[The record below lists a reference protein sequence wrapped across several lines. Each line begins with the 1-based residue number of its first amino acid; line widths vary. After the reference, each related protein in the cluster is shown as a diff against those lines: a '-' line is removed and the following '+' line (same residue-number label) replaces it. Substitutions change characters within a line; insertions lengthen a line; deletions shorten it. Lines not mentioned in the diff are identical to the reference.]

1 MSDDFIKKLK
11 EQQFSIQ
18 HMVYDFPI
26 DRDVKLNIFPST
38 FSKLFSVNSRILLP
52 VFQRRYCWNSNTNQ
66 LQNWW
71 KDLNKPLTNK
81 HQVGKIILFETNDGL
96 LVVDG
101 QQRCSTSLV
110 ILSSIRDAIGKLDQ
124 SDSHVQ
130 KLSKELNSIFYI
142 DEQKASLF
150 KDSLNEGKQLDFV
163 RFSPTFLD
171 RKTYYQ
177 IVLNQPSDQQKE
189 DNFIL
194 KSKSFFDEKFSN
206 LSIQRILSVYSQLM
220 NDFAFVHVGLPESE
234 ISKGFH
240 IYQWFFEKSLYTEK
254 IFEIKSPGIK
264 HSVQELVKNFMLSF
278 FIHESYQRQN
288 EIYQD
293 YWVAIEKRYS
303 HSDFQKFVKETTKSE
318 KEEPYDLYRD
328 FVEYVEKLLIS
339 EKDFP
344 FFILN
349 YLTILRDK

>member
-38 FSKLFSVNSRILLP
+38 FSKLFQVNSRILLP
-52 VFQRRYCWNSNTNQ
+52 VFQRRYCWNSDTNQ

-81 HQVGKIILFETNDGL
+81 HQVGKLIMFETKDGL

-101 QQRCSTSLV
+101 QQRCCTTLV

-124 SDSHVQ
+124 SNSQVKQ
-130 KLSKELNSIFYI
+130 LSKELNSIFFI
-142 DEQKASLF
+142 NEQKASLF
-150 KDSLNEGKQLDFV
+150 KDSLKEGEQIDFI

-177 IVLNQPSDQQKE
+177 IVLNQPINAQKE
-189 DNFIL
+189 EDFIL
-194 KSKSFFDEKFSN
+194 KSKSFFDDKFSTLN
-206 LSIQRILSVYSQLM
+206 IHRILSIYSQLM

-240 IYQWFFEKSLYTEK
+240 IYQWFFEKSLYVEK

-264 HSVQELVKNFMLSF
+264 HTVQELVKNFMLSF
-278 FIHESYQRQN
+278 FIHESYQKQN

-293 YWVAIEKRYS
+293 FWVVIEKKYS
-303 HSDFQKFVKETTKSE
+303 HSEFQKFVIKTTKSE
-318 KEEPYDLYRD
+318 KDQSYDLYRE
-328 FVEYVEKLLIS
+328 FVEYIEELLKS
-339 EKDFP
+339 EKDFTK
-344 FFILN
+344 FILN
-349 YLTILRDK
+349 YLTMLKDE